1 MSVYVD
7 LGEQCFTFLTSISDI
22 TSDFINSLDF
32 LGYDISAKI
41 TDSMAGRE
49 HKINSRVDPNWAVWS
64 IFTIFLP
71 GILSGIPA
79 LIQKSYDKNW
89 PGIFIAASVVLLFP
103 FLLVIQQI
111 RGIINACRK
120 GRNSH
125 HFLDD
130 LAGYVGAEAYFESFP
145 QLVLQVYTI
154 CNGYNVTSI
163 QIISIVFSLFSI
175 AKTSVSTDTYMAK
188 YLKDKSATFDQYLVH
203 TIQTLPCYLT
213 TILFR
218 VAAFSLT
225 ITFLRHYAILTCL
238 ILLAELSIPCY
249 LRIKLIKDRTS
260 IINDSLYI
268 WLTNVGVT
276 NAHGLG
282 TEFKEENKVVAHFI
296 RNSSI
301 ITFLH
306 HFTVLIMIM
315 VTAIY
320 NPGLFDHWKN
330 DDFRL
335 KPNHCHFYW
344 AFAMTILM
352 GCYSLNL
359 TMHRAKHMASMDVE
373 NAAKINYMKI
383 KSRKAK
389 VEDSSNTNPQNSVQ
403 INNGSEKTG

>member
-7 LGEQCFTFLTSISDI
+7 LGEQCFTFIASVSDI

-41 TDSMAGRE
+41 TDSMSGRE
-49 HKINSRVDPNWAVWS
+49 HKINNRVDPNWAVWS
-64 IFTIFLP
+64 MFTIFLP

-103 FLLVIQQI
+103 FLLITQQI
-111 RGIINACRK
+111 RGIINTCKK
-120 GRNSH
+120 GKNSH

-154 CNGYNVTSI
+154 CNGYCVTTI

-175 AKTSVSTDTYMAK
+175 AKTSVSTDTYMTK
-188 YLKDKSATFDQYLVH
+188 YLKETSATFDQYLVH
-203 TIQTLPCYLT
+203 TIQSLPSYLA

-218 VAAFSLT
+218 VASFSLT
-225 ITFLRHYAILTCL
+225 ITFLRHYAIATCF
-238 ILLAELSIPCY
+238 ILLAELAIPCY
-249 LRIKLIKDRTS
+249 FRIKLIKDRS
-260 IINDSLYI
+260 CIIDDSLYI
-268 WLTNVGVT
+268 WLTNIGVT

-282 TEFKEENKVVAHFI
+282 TEFKEDNKVVAHFI
-296 RNSSI
+296 RNSSLT
-301 ITFLH
+301 TFFH
-306 HFTVLIMIM
+306 HISILIMIM
-315 VTAIY
+315 VISIY
-320 NPGLFDHWKN
+320 NPEFFDHWKG

-335 KPNHCHFYW
+335 KPGSCHFYW
-344 AFAMTILM
+344 AFALTFVM

-359 TMHRAKHMASMDVE
+359 ILYRARHMANINVE
-373 NAAKINYMKI
+373 NVSKINYI
-383 KSRKAK
+383 KAK
-389 VEDSSNTNPQNSVQ
+389 SKKTKTNDKNNVDPQNPA
-403 INNGSEKTG
+403 